1 MLAPDLPSTSPIVSG
16 RVYRVGQIG
25 SFVRI
30 PIGFL
35 NAYGIVSMVG
45 VSATVDADDRERSNA
60 EYSLEI
66 RLVGE
71 SYGNAAFERG
81 VSSYP
86 TVGDEVHAVT
96 EEDLRKIYAPSGLSP
111 ICVGVHS
118 ASENLPATL
127 DLNRLVTRHAAIVG
141 STGSGK
147 SNTVASIIKAL
158 TAGAFPKARAIVI
171 DLHGEYRSAFA
182 GQSRVFSIGDTQ
194 QPLFLPYW
202 CLAFDELA
210 WFLVDRQRASETVQ
224 DGNLREKVFSM
235 RQSTAAGL
243 AVGGGQQALS
253 ANEVTVDSPI
263 PFDLRALWY
272 YFDRLERTTFS
283 DQARTQEALIAE
295 GNASQLQS
303 AQFQPHGAG
312 SALPLKPQPA
322 PVMGSYTNK
331 ILQRLK
337 DRRYEFLLQP
347 GEYDGITKDLGD
359 LLASWLDH
367 DMPITVLDLAGVPPD
382 VIDLV
387 VGLLSRILIEI
398 AFWGRDLPGIGKN
411 GPVLLVLEEAHRYLP
426 KGDGHFIQGYARR
439 SVQRILREGRKYG
452 LGAVLV
458 SQRPSEIDDTILSQ
472 CGTFIALRLSN
483 SQDRSHVRGTMP
495 DELAGLT
502 ELLPALRT
510 GEAIVSGEAVAIPS
524 RVRVSLVE
532 PRPSSGDPDVGE
544 LWSDATQ
551 AEVDYIS
558 AVSNWRR
565 QQT

>member
-1 MLAPDLPSTSPIVSG
+1 
-16 RVYRVGQIG
+16 VYRVGQIG

-30 PIGFL
+30 PLGFL

-45 VSATVDADDRERSNA
+45 VSVMVDAVDREHGIA

-86 TVGDEVHAVT
+86 TVGDEIHAVT
-96 EEDLRKIYAPSGLSP
+96 EEDLAKIYAPSGLAP
-111 ICVGVHS
+111 ISIGVHS

-127 DLNRLVTRHAAIVG
+127 DLNKLVTRHAAIVG

-147 SNTVASIIKAL
+147 SNTVAAIIKAL
-158 TAGAFPKARAIVI
+158 TNGAFPNAKTIVI

-182 GQSRVFSIGDTQ
+182 GHSRVFAIGDAQ
-194 QPLFLPYW
+194 EPFLLPFW
-202 CLAFDELA
+202 CLSFDELA

-224 DGNLREKVFSM
+224 DGTLRERIFLM
-235 RQSTAAGL
+235 RQQAATGL
-243 AVGGGQQALS
+243 KVGNGQQPLS
-253 ANEVTVDSPI
+253 ADEVTVDSPI
-263 PFDLRALWY
+263 PFNLHDLWY
-272 YFDRLERTTFS
+272 HFDRLERLTYS
-283 DQARTQEALIAE
+283 DQARTVEALIEE
-295 GNASQLQS
+295 GDARELRS
-303 AQFQPHGAG
+303 AKFKPHGAG
-312 SALPLKPQPA
+312 SALPLKPLP
-322 PVMGSYTNK
+322 PPIMGSYTNK

-347 GEYDGITKDLGD
+347 GAYNGVDKDLSD
-359 LLASWLDH
+359 LIASWLTH
-367 DMPITVLDLAGVPPD
+367 DKPITVLDLAGVPPD

-387 VGLLSRILIEI
+387 VGLLSRVLIEV
-398 AFWGRDLPGIGKN
+398 AFWGRDIAGIGRN
-411 GPVLLVLEEAHRYLP
+411 CPVLLVLEEAHRYLP
-426 KGDGHFIQGYARR
+426 KGDGYFIQGYARR

-452 LGAVLV
+452 LGVVLV

-483 SQDRSHVRGTMP
+483 SQDQSHVRSTMP
-495 DELAGLT
+495 DELAGLA

-510 GEAIVSGEAVAIPS
+510 GEAIVSGESVAIPS
-524 RVRVSLVE
+524 RVRVNLVE
-532 PRPSSGDPDVGE
+532 PRPSSGDPNVGK
-544 LWSDATQ
+544 LWSDVAQ
-551 AEVDYIS
+551 GQSDFVS

-565 QQT
+565 QQA